1 MPKTTKDNPT
11 AAQNPPTYLKPP
23 MTALVFVITQTERGP
38 FIHDGPDAYEEVL
51 QEDCRPIPGVKEEEV
66 KEWLDKRI
74 DITSNNILLLMYGI
88 FFFPVARTCGGHK
101 RQYIFNSL
109 YTLSSSTFSANS
121 LDTFR

>member
-11 AAQNPPTYLKPP
+11 VAQNPPKYLKPP
-23 MTALVFVITQTERGP
+23 MTALVFDFLVITQTERGP

-66 KEWLDKRI
+66 KVWLDKRI

-88 FFFPVARTCGGHK
+88 PSGSYMRWT
-101 RQYIFNSL
+101 
-109 YTLSSSTFSANS
+109 
-121 LDTFR
+121 